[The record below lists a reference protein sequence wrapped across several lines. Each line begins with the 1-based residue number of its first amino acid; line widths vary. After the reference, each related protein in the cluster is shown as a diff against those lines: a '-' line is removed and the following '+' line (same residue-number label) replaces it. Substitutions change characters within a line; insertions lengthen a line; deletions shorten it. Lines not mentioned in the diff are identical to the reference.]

1 MLGRIEGEPDIGEF
15 QFLRA
20 MFGEIGET
28 QLWRSLLQRT
38 ALACGGLLLVLLLL
52 QSIAAFYVES
62 RKTAIDEASQAMETT
77 AREVAMRASTVKAL
91 EERVAAMRVGTHR
104 SQVARTLHDL
114 AASVTPGV
122 RFQALE
128 VQAPESGRENFAV
141 SGEVV
146 THARLAVYLASL
158 DTARFCGGVQLLQ
171 SGREKGAWPEEK
183 PARAGAVGFEVQGG
197 IR

>member
-1 MLGRIEGEPDIGEF
+1 
-15 QFLRA
+15 
-20 MFGEIGET
+20 
-28 QLWRSLLQRT
+28 
-38 ALACGGLLLVLLLL
+38 
-52 QSIAAFYVES
+52 
-62 RKTAIDEASQAMETT
+62 METT

-146 THARLAVYLASL
+146 THARLAPCTLPRSIRQGSVAVCNSSSL
-158 DTARFCGGVQLLQ
+158 
-171 SGREKGAWPEEK
+171 EERRGHGPK
-183 PARAGAVGFEVQGG
+183 RNRQERVP
-197 IR
+197 